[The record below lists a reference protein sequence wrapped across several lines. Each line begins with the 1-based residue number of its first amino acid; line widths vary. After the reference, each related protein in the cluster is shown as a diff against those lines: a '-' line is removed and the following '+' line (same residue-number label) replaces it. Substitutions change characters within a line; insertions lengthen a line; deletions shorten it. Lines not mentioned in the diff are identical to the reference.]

1 MVHDYIHE
9 REAFF
14 CIDNIFEQLN
24 EEQFPELRHN
34 NNFGIELIK
43 SLIEGDIEKF
53 KFKEKISQKFK
64 FIFEVKQKKSVPR

>member
-1 MVHDYIHE
+1 MYGYVHE
-9 REAFF
+9 REAFS

-24 EEQFPELRHN
+24 EEQFSELRHN

-53 KFKEKISQKFK
+53 KFKEIISPKFK
-64 FIFEVKQKKSVPR
+64 FIFEVRQKQ